1 MKKINISISFKT
13 YTRAY
18 IKNSTHAKWH
28 FQIRAVIEVLLKGTV
43 GGTGC
48 CTTIKLLE
56 PAPRYMHENITSLK
70 LCREIVGDTSFEKMW
85 LECSTLLRW
94 RDDLEHMC
102 SMASAQNHIS
112 WRRIS
117 FSCMMAKV
125 RKPECVCSSPLCRDI
140 WGQQLCWINC
150 SAFKLQASSA
160 CPCQLEIV
168 VIDSHF
174 H

>member
-1 MKKINISISFKT
+1 MTFPNQSCDRSIIKRYSRRYGLLHYDKATWASTKI
-13 YTRAY
+13 
-18 IKNSTHAKWH
+18 HAWK
-28 FQIRAVIEVLLKGTV
+28 R
-43 GGTGC
+43 
-48 CTTIKLLE
+48 
-56 PAPRYMHENITSLK
+56 ITSLK

-94 RDDLEHMC
+94 RYYLEHMC
-102 SMASAQNHIS
+102 SMALAQNHIS
-112 WRRIS
+112 WRRIK

-125 RKPECVCSSPLCRDI
+125 RKPECVCVCVSSPLCRDI